1 MFSNLSMKQKN
12 LAAFFLIAFVCAIAG
27 TITFLKTLDVD
38 QAARETSE
46 TRAVVDLVRSLEVE
60 AASQAFLV
68 KNFILTG
75 DRQYRESAN
84 ETSARV
90 EQEAAN
96 VREAFSA
103 SSRKSSLDTMD
114 AAMASY
120 RSWRDSHVSQ
130 VFNLMRTP
138 ETIDLARA
146 IESSRQGDELLE
158 GFDNSIQA
166 LVASL
171 DQRASAADET
181 LSTATSVAQLV
192 VIVSTCIIGLLAVLL
207 GIFNWRLLA
216 QMTDTMAAL
225 ARGDTDIN
233 LSVNARSQELRAL
246 AEATAAFQAQSDKI
260 KLATEERIAA
270 DALAA
275 EEKKAA
281 LEQLA
286 VKFGDVAAAVSS
298 GDLSR
303 RIDADFDEPSLN
315 QLANGMNGVSEVVE
329 KAIDDLAEMLS
340 AMANGDL
347 SIRIRADYRG
357 RFAELRDNANATAE
371 RLGEVVARIQDAT
384 LEVKNA
390 VAEISSGTQDLS
402 QRTEQAASS
411 LEETA
416 ALTEQMSTT
425 VRQNAENAL
434 SASGLADSATLTAEQ
449 GGVVVRQ
456 AVEAMSEIEGSAKKI
471 TDIIGIIDEIA
482 FQTNLLALNASVEA
496 ARAGDAG
503 KGFAVVAQEVRQLA
517 QRSASASSDIK
528 SLIKNSNSQVQ
539 GGVDLVNQAG
549 TALGDIVDSIGK
561 VASIVREIS
570 VASQEQATGVQ
581 EVNSAVAGMDQMTQ
595 QNAALVEESTAA
607 SGALDD
613 QARKLAELISFFKR
627 GSSTSKMQIDPA
639 PVYAMRA

>member
-12 LAAFFLIAFVCAIAG
+12 LAAFFLIAFVCIIAG

-38 QAARETSE
+38 RAARETSE
-46 TRAVVDLVRSLEVE
+46 TLAMVDLVRDLEIQ

-75 DRQYRESAN
+75 DRQYRDAAIDA
-84 ETSARV
+84 SARV
-90 EQEAAN
+90 GQEADSVRKAIGAN
-96 VREAFSA
+96 SHKKDIDMIDV
-103 SSRKSSLDTMD
+103 
-114 AAMASY
+114 AMASY
-120 RSWRDSHVSQ
+120 RSWRDDHVSQ

-146 IESSRQGDELLE
+146 IEASRQGDELLD
-158 GFDNSIQA
+158 GFHSSIRKLQET
-166 LVASL
+166 L
-171 DQRASAADET
+171 DQRANAADGT
-181 LSTATSVAQLV
+181 LSVATSVSQLV
-192 VIVSTCIIGLLAVLL
+192 VIISTFIVGFLAVLL
-207 GIFNWRLLA
+207 GMFNWRLLA

-225 ARGDTDIN
+225 ARGDTNID
-233 LSVNARSQELRAL
+233 LSRNAKSQELRAL
-246 AEATAAFQAQSDKI
+246 AEATEAFQAQSDKI

-270 DALAA
+270 DALAS

-286 VKFGDVAAAVSS
+286 VKFGDVADAVSS

-303 RIDADFDEPSLN
+303 RIDADFEEPSLN

-329 KAIDDLAEMLS
+329 RTIDDLAEMLS

-371 RLGEVVARIQDAT
+371 RLGNVVAQIQDAT

-416 ALTEQMSTT
+416 ALTEEMSTT
-425 VRQNAENAL
+425 VRQNAENAQ
-434 SASGLADSATLTAEQ
+434 SASGLADSATHTAEQ
-449 GGVVVRQ
+449 GGVVVRK
-456 AVEAMSEIEGSAKKI
+456 AVEAMAEIEGSAKQI
-471 TDIIGIIDEIA
+471 TDIIGVIDEIA

-517 QRSASASSDIK
+517 QRSASASADIK
-528 SLIKNSNSQVQ
+528 SLIKNSNTQVQ
-539 GGVDLVNQAG
+539 GGVELVNQAG
-549 TALGDIVDSIGK
+549 KALGDIVDSIGK

-570 VASQEQATGVQ
+570 VASQEQTTGVQ
-581 EVNSAVAGMDQMTQ
+581 EVNSAVASMDQMTQ

-627 GSSTSKMQIDPA
+627 ESSTSKTQAEPA